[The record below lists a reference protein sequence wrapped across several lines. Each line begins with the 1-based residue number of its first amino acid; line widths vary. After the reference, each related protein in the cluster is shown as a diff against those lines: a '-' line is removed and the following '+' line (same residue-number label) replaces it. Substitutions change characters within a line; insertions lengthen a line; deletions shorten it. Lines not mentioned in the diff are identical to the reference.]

1 MVFDAVLCSFLC
13 YADCVTPISTEP
25 FLTELYPYLTD
36 NFGNDWYPEL
46 KARADTIKSIIHSE
60 ETIFLATLDKGLGLL
75 ESVFSQPNLQAAK
88 EIPAETAF
96 KLYDTYGFP
105 LDLTTVI
112 AAERGWHI
120 NLAGTYFYYFVY
132 ATVATVELANSLTFA
147 HRRG

>member
-1 MVFDAVLCSFLC
+1 
-13 YADCVTPISTEP
+13 
-25 FLTELYPYLTD
+25 LTELYPYLTD

-75 ESVFSQPNLQAAK
+75 ESVFSQPNLQTAK

-105 LDLTTVI
+105 LDLTTII

-120 NLAGTYFYYFVY
+120 NLAGTYSTNWMHAIV
-132 ATVATVELANSLTFA
+132 VSVNLIVSLHFA
-147 HRRG
+147 SCRG

>member
-1 MVFDAVLCSFLC
+1 
-13 YADCVTPISTEP
+13 
-25 FLTELYPYLTD
+25 LTELYPYLTD

-75 ESVFSQPNLQAAK
+75 ESVFSQPNLQTAK

-105 LDLTTVI
+105 LDLTTII

-120 NLAGTYFYYFVY
+120 NLAGTYSTNWMH
-132 ATVATVELANSLTFA
+132 ATIVSVNLIVSLHFA
-147 HRRG
+147 SCRG